1 MATRSFSF
9 AVDEFY
15 HIYNR
20 GVEKRTIYQDPQD
33 YKRFMELLYVANTS
47 GPTDLRD
54 IKSNHDNVYDWERD
68 NPLVAIGVYC
78 LMPNHFHILLTPLQ
92 ENGVS
97 IFMNK
102 VCTSY
107 AMYFNKKY
115 QRSGTLFEGKFKA
128 KHVGTDE
135 YLKYLFSYIH
145 LNPVKLIQSDWK
157 EKGIK
162 DYAKAYAYASTFT
175 YSSLLDYQQPPR
187 LESALLR
194 KESFPDYFPSVARQ
208 KEELI
213 QWLSYPDKEEPEKN
227 HNPPSA

>member
-1 MATRSFSF
+1 MTTRAFSF

-15 HIYNR
+15 HVYNR
-20 GVEKRTIYQDPQD
+20 GVEKRIIYQDLQD
-33 YKRFMELLYVANTS
+33 YKRFLELLYVANTS
-47 GPTDLRD
+47 GPTDLRQ
-54 IKSNHDNVYDWERD
+54 IRSKHDNVYDWERD
-68 NPLVAIGVYC
+68 EPLVAIGAYC

-92 ENGVS
+92 EAGVS

-107 AMYFNKKY
+107 SMYFNKKY

-128 KHVGTDE
+128 KHVATDE

-157 EKGIK
+157 EQGIT
-162 DYAKAYAYASTFT
+162 DSAKAYAYASAFKH
-175 YSSLLDYQQPPR
+175 SSLLDYLQPPR
-187 LESALLR
+187 IESALL
-194 KESFPDYFPSVARQ
+194 KKDSFPDYFPSAAKQ

-213 QWLSYPDKEEPEKN
+213 QWLRYTEE
-227 HNPPSA
+227 